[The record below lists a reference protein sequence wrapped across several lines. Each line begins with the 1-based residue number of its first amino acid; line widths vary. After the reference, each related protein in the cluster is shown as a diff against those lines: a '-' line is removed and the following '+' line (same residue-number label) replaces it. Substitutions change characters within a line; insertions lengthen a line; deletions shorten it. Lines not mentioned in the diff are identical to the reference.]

1 MTRKQVP
8 FKEVLLSHA
17 YMLEAIINLLE
28 EKGVITKDEVLEMMK
43 KAKRKDDKD
52 IDEGFEVSEN

>member
-1 MTRKQVP
+1 MTRKKVS